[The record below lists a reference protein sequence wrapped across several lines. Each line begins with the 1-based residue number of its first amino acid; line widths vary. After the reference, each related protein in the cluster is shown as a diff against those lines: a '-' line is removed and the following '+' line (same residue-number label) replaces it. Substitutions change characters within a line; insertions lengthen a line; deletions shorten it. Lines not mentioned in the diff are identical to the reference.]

1 MELWIMVKNCE
12 FGDLVDLFICDRIFC
27 GVLDNVFKERFLCI
41 VDFILDKVF
50 VICRVVEFIKE

>member
-1 MELWIMVKNCE
+1 MVKNCE
-12 FGDLVDLFICDRIFC
+12 FGDLVDLFICDRIIC

-41 VDFILDKVF
+41 VDFMLDKVF